1 MHKTEFKENCKKK
14 PLYVFFFVFLFFLFF
29 FFVFFVFFLS
39 FLTIDF
45 SIFFC
50 ARKEINWSRD
60 EPLVSREGLVLPGP
74 LFACE
79 LMRARQ

>member
-1 MHKTEFKENCKKK
+1 MRKTEFKENCKKK
-14 PLYVFFFVFLFFLFF
+14 PLYVFFF
-29 FFVFFVFFLS
+29 LS
-39 FLTIDF
+39 FLTIYF

>member
-1 MHKTEFKENCKKK
+1 MRKTEFKENCKKK
-14 PLYVFFFVFLFFLFF
+14 PLYVFFIFFIF
-29 FFVFFVFFLS
+29 FFLS
-39 FLTIDF
+39 FLTIYF